1 MCTELVAAFA
11 PHPSYSIR
19 GYNLDSILGLKLELS
34 QLRKMLVQ
42 KYRFNL
48 KILLMQEYL
57 V

>member
-34 QLRKMLVQ
+34 QMLVQ

-48 KILLMQEYL
+48 KILLVQEYF
-57 V
+57 